1 MSSARFSPLWLLSV
15 LVCLTPLRAQPLSE
29 EGRPLLAR
37 FSPKEYKSHYQV
49 WCATQATDG
58 RMWFGSLNGAVI
70 YDGHAWTKANV
81 PTSFVRQ
88 IVEGPRGRMFVGG
101 EDVLG
106 YIEADGIGGW
116 RYVSLLDK
124 IPANLKPVGLGRRVV
139 RAGDDV
145 FIGFDHS
152 VMRIR
157 GDDVRVWTFDLSR
170 RNVVDVIGNEVYLL
184 RGKEGILRLRG
195 DTFEPWAT
203 PSGMEHPQF
212 TFLLPAD
219 GAAAILALGNEGLF
233 RLDPAGHATPWG
245 EAAKKLAGAAPFFCG
260 RRLADGSYALGTVN
274 SGVIL
279 LSADG
284 ANARQIATA
293 DGLTSDIVLGL
304 GEDREGGLWA
314 ATQNGIN
321 RIDRATA
328 ATVFDA
334 TNGLGEAITLSL
346 LRQGGTLYSV
356 FDNHLLRLVAA
367 AQAGRA
373 HWEPVPGIPE
383 KMKVTY
389 AVGHTRGVIVGTAGA
404 QLLADGKLTPIIDSA
419 VNITF
424 MAVSATDP
432 ERVFLGWDHDVSA
445 VRYTEGKWVDEG
457 YIKGIEGEPYSMIE
471 EADGTLWVATGSR
484 GVYRARRAAGAA
496 TWAGAEVKN
505 FSEGNK
511 GLPAGHGWV
520 FVERTPFG
528 PRFST
533 EKGPFKFDPTTDR
546 LVPDT
551 ALMTAGGKYPLFESF
566 IKNKE
571 GDAWCLNASNRV
583 SPERPLVRV
592 HARPDGSFEV
602 VDAPAAIGSLLGL
615 SGLQLGLYESS
626 PQGDI
631 LWARGLDKLVRID
644 LGRLRTPEQAVAPV
658 ITGFSAE
665 GAVQPLP
672 GGSPDALAALHYS
685 TEPLVFHFASVRFG
699 SGVAPRF
706 QTRLAGFRENWSA
719 PDASTEEVFTNL
731 EGGPFRFEV
740 RTIDADGHTGPV
752 ASLTFTV
759 APPWQRSPLARAAI
773 VLLTFVIIAL
783 VIRWRLAAAKR
794 EHRRLEGLVDE
805 RTLELAAARN
815 RAEEAN
821 RAKSAFLANM
831 SHELRTPLNGIIGY
845 TQILLNERDLGAK
858 NRERLRIV
866 GTSGEHLL
874 KMINEVLDLSKI
886 EAGRV
891 ELRPAPFHL
900 PQLLRDVAAGVA
912 PRAEA
917 KGLSFILGATNTL
930 PDMVLGDGQKLRQIL
945 DNLLSNAVKFTAR
958 GSVQLRAT
966 AVGETIT
973 FVVADTGPGISAAD
987 RERIFQP
994 FQQAVDGRPPE
1005 PGTGLGLAIASR
1017 YAALMG
1023 GAITLE
1029 STPGTGSTF
1038 TFSCPLE
1045 ILALDAQGPA
1055 KGTSRV
1061 TGYSGMRRRVLV
1073 VDDVA
1078 INRSLLNELL
1088 TPLGFEV
1095 TEAASG
1101 SEALAAVAALS
1112 PSLVLLDLRMPGMDG
1127 IEFARRLRATEG
1139 GSKVR
1144 IIAMSASVLSFSR
1157 DDAFAAGCDD
1167 FLAKPFREADLVE
1180 KLGLA
1185 LNLTWIRETA
1195 SGAEDRATAATPS
1208 ATELEPVLAALRRG
1222 EIAGVR
1228 TLLAELRIR
1237 QPECADYL
1245 TQAENLAR
1253 EFKMENLRVL
1263 LERGSVPSAS

>member
-1 MSSARFSPLWLLSV
+1 MSSTRFSPLWLLSV

-29 EGRPLLAR
+29 EGRPLIAR
-37 FSPKEYKSHYQV
+37 FSPKDYKSHYQV
-49 WCATQATDG
+49 WCATQASDG

-70 YDGHAWTKANV
+70 YDGHVWTKADV

-88 IVEGPRGRMFVGG
+88 IIEGPHGRMFVGG

-106 YIEADGIGGW
+106 YIEADGTGGW

-124 IPANLKPVGLGRRVV
+124 IPANIKPVGLGRRVV

-145 FIGFDHS
+145 FIGFDRS

-157 GDDVRVWTFDLSR
+157 GDDVRVWTFDPSR
-170 RNVVDVIGNEVYLL
+170 RNVVDVIGQEVYLL

-195 DTFEPWAT
+195 DIFEPWAT
-203 PSGMEHPQF
+203 PPGMEHPQF

-219 GAAAILALGNEGLF
+219 GATALLALGNEGLF
-233 RLDPAGHATPWG
+233 RLDAAGHSTPWG
-245 EAAKKLAGAAPFFCG
+245 EAAKKLAGDAPLLNG
-260 RRLADGSYALGTVN
+260 RRLADGSYAFGTVN
-274 SGVIL
+274 SGIIY

-284 ANARQIATA
+284 KSARQIATA
-293 DGLTSDIVLGL
+293 DGLTSDIVIGL

-314 ATQNGIN
+314 ATQNGIS
-321 RIDRATA
+321 RLDRGTA
-328 ATVFDA
+328 ATVFDS
-334 TNGLGEAITLSL
+334 TNGLGEAITLAL
-346 LRQGGTLYSV
+346 TRQGGTLYTV
-356 FDNHLLRLVAA
+356 FDNHLLRLIPS

-373 HWEPVPGIPE
+373 HWEPVPNLPE
-383 KMKVTY
+383 KIKVS
-389 AVGHTRGVIVGTAGA
+389 AIASHSRGLVVGSTGV
-404 QLLADGKLTPIIDSA
+404 QLLADGKLTPLVESA
-419 VNITF
+419 VNVTSLT
-424 MAVSATDP
+424 VSQTDP
-432 ERVFLGWDHDVSA
+432 ERVFIGWDHVVSA
-445 VRYTEGKWVDEG
+445 IRFTDGKWVDEG
-457 YIKGIEGEPYSMIE
+457 QIKGIEGEPYSMIE

-484 GVYRARRAAGAA
+484 GVYRARRAVGKT

-505 FSEGNK
+505 YSESNK

-533 EKGPFKFDPTTDR
+533 EKGPFKFDGATDR
-546 LVPDT
+546 LVPDAALT
-551 ALMTAGGKYPLFESF
+551 AAGGKYPLFESF
-566 IKNKE
+566 IKSKE

-602 VDAPAAIGSLLGL
+602 VDAPTAIGSLLGL
-615 SGLQLGLYESS
+615 SGLQLGLYESD
-626 PQGDI
+626 PRGDI

-644 LGRLRTPEQAVAPV
+644 LSHLRTPEQAVAPV

-672 GGSPDALAALHYS
+672 GGGPDALSALHYS

-699 SGVAPRF
+699 GGGAPRF
-706 QTRLAGFRENWSA
+706 QTRLAGFRDNWSA

-752 ASLTFTV
+752 ASLAFSV
-759 APPWQRSPLARAAI
+759 APPWQRSPLARTAV
-773 VLLTFVIIAL
+773 VLLALIVIAL

-845 TQILLNERDLGAK
+845 TQILLNERDIGAK

-1023 GAITLE
+1023 GVIDLE
-1029 STPGTGSTF
+1029 SAPGAGSTF
-1038 TFSCPLE
+1038 TFACPLE
-1045 ILALDAQGPA
+1045 VLAIDAHGPA
-1055 KGTSRV
+1055 KGASRV
-1061 TGYSGMRRRVLV
+1061 TGYSGARRRVLV

-1078 INRSLLNELL
+1078 INRSLLSELL
-1088 TPLGFEV
+1088 TPLGFDV

-1101 SEALAAVAALS
+1101 AEALAAVAALN
-1112 PSLVLLDLRMPGMDG
+1112 PAIVLLDLRMPGMDG
-1127 IEFARRLRATEG
+1127 IEFARRLRASEG
-1139 GSKVR
+1139 GSRIK

-1185 LNLTWIRETA
+1185 LNLTWIRETV
-1195 SGAEDRATAATPS
+1195 SGAEDMASVAIPTAA
-1208 ATELEPVLAALRRG
+1208 ELEPVLGALRRG
-1222 EIAGVR
+1222 EIASVR
-1228 TLLAELRIR
+1228 TLLTELRAR
-1237 QPECADYL
+1237 RPECADYL
-1245 TQAENLAR
+1245 LRAENLAR

-1263 LERGSVPSAS
+1263 LERGSVPSS